1 MITIKA
7 PSDPSLRERLEKF
20 VAADQ
25 LAAARHNLGLA
36 AEIRRVGK
44 KARKAARAV
53 RNRALQR
60 QALQAGGEA

>member
-7 PSDPSLRERLEKF
+7 PTDPALRQRLEEF
-20 VAADQ
+20 VAASQ
-25 LAAARHNLGLA
+25 QAAERHNHGLA
-36 AEIRRVGK
+36 VEIRRVGK

-60 QALQAGGEA
+60 QALLGGGEA

>member
-1 MITIKA
+1 MYYVTKTY
-7 PSDPSLRERLEKF
+7 D
-20 VAADQ
+20 
-25 LAAARHNLGLA
+25 HNLGLA

-60 QALQAGGEA
+60 QALLGGGEA